1 LATSSPSDEIA
12 GLADQKAAGAITDE
26 EFQAGTAKALAS

>member
-1 LATSSPSDEIA
+1 VATSSPSDGIA
-12 GLADQKAAGAITDE
+12 GLADEKATGAITDG